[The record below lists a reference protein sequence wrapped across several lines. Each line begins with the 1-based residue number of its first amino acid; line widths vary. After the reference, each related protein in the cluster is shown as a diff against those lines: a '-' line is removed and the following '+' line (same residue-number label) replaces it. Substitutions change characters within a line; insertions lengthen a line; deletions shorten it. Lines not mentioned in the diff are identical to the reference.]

1 MTSKH
6 YSMVIIL
13 AAGAT
18 LTLIR
23 RWKNTDP
30 EAGMYI
36 AGWTLFAIILCAC
49 VEIGE

>member
-1 MTSKH
+1 MSPKH
-6 YSMVIIL
+6 YSMVIIF
-13 AAGAT
+13 AAGAI

-36 AGWTLFAIILCAC
+36 AAWTLVAIILCAL
-49 VEIGE
+49 